1 MSTSSSRL
9 EPMGKGGDP
18 LEPPKGLEAFSET
31 GERIEGGSGRLR
43 LTVRSP
49 SSAPKTWSRW

>member
-1 MSTSSSRL
+1 
-9 EPMGKGGDP
+9 MGKGGDP

-31 GERIEGGSGRLR
+31 GERIEGALGALA
-43 LTVRSP
+43 TMVRSP